1 MSTTITIQG
10 VEESVARRLEAE
22 ARRRGLSTEEF
33 ALELI
38 RRALGAGRGQTYHDL
53 DSLAGTWSE
62 EQADEFLAA
71 VADFEKVDET
81 LWR

>member
-10 VEESVARRLEAE
+10 VEESIVRRLAAE
-22 ARRRGLSTEEF
+22 AQQRGLNIEEF
-33 ALELI
+33 VPELI
-38 RRALGAGRGQTYHDL
+38 RQTLDAGRGQTYHDL